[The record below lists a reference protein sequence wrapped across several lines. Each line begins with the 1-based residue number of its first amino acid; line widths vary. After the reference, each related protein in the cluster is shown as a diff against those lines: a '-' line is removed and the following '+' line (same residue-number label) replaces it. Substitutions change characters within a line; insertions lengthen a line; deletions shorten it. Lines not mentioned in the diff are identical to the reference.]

1 MADIVARYVG
11 NKRVEAENPRSG
23 GRLTFDQGKPDGL
36 GESYDPVEGLLGAFA
51 GCTLTMIAYAAEANG
66 ADAKGATAECDCT
79 MAERPHRIAS
89 ITLSI
94 RMPQAEYTD
103 SQKKVIQKYAD
114 ACPVGLALS
123 DKIDKKVEILW
134 P

>member
-79 MAERPHRIAS
+79 MAERLTALPPSRSRSACRRLNTRIA
-89 ITLSI
+89 
-94 RMPQAEYTD
+94 RRR
-103 SQKKVIQKYAD
+103 
-114 ACPVGLALS
+114 
-123 DKIDKKVEILW
+123 
-134 P
+134 

>member
-51 GCTLTMIAYAAEANG
+51 GCTLDSSFFKGDEAWQW
-66 ADAKGATAECDCT
+66 CPC
-79 MAERPHRIAS
+79 RPAWR
-89 ITLSI
+89 
-94 RMPQAEYTD
+94 
-103 SQKKVIQKYAD
+103 
-114 ACPVGLALS
+114 
-123 DKIDKKVEILW
+123 
-134 P
+134 

>member
-66 ADAKGATAECDCT
+66 ADAKGATAERSE
-79 MAERPHRIAS
+79 ERR
-89 ITLSI
+89 
-94 RMPQAEYTD
+94 
-103 SQKKVIQKYAD
+103 
-114 ACPVGLALS
+114 VGKECRS
-123 DKIDKKVEILW
+123 RW
-134 P
+134 SPYH

>member
-36 GESYDPVEGLLGAFA
+36 GESYDPGEGLLGAF
-51 GCTLTMIAYAAEANG
+51 AAEANG

-89 ITLSI
+89 ITLTI